1 MEQYV
6 TFHKIIDYI
15 KSYQQSSARMRTFGF
30 GDIVYF
36 STTTSGTTQ
45 YPLLFVTPQ
54 VITYDEN
61 ITTYNVSILF
71 GDIVNSDMTNEI
83 DVVSD
88 MSLEAK
94 RFISQIKRGFLMDDI
109 DCNLPATAQPFL
121 ERFNDHI
128 GGVALDLNI
137 VVFEDINAC
146 DFYPTPTAT
155 ETPTPTPTITPTNLG
170 PCPQRIVISNSTLP
184 AIVPNGN
191 WDLLNLTTGTTTTQY
206 GYSTSSPTN
215 VYLETAPDSYN
226 YATYGFVSGT
236 THFQFVYNI
245 TNSSWVVLRSNYDW
259 IPEGGTYIGSSA
271 NSNSVVNYDGIIGY
285 PVKGSYGNVFLGEY
299 TLSYPEDCPTPTPS
313 YTPTYTPT
321 PSSTQP

>member
-109 DCNLPATAQPFL
+109 DCDLPATAQPFL

-146 DFYPTPTAT
+146 DFYPTPTAS
-155 ETPTPTPTITPTNLG
+155 ETPTPTPTITQTPVGCSYYNIGNYGLG
-170 PCPQRIVISNSTLP
+170 CSNFTWNNCDGS
-184 AIVPNGN
+184 
-191 WDLLNLTTGTTTTQY
+191 
-206 GYSTSSPTN
+206 
-215 VYLETAPDSYN
+215 PDSIELCAAAQMYIC
-226 YATYGFVSGT
+226 A
-236 THFQFVYNI
+236 Q
-245 TNSSWVVLRSNYDW
+245 
-259 IPEGGTYIGSSA
+259 IGS
-271 NSNSVVNYDGIIGY
+271 VTVDTGGFITDT
-285 PVKGSYGNVFLGEY
+285 GS
-299 TLSYPEDCPTPTPS
+299 CPSPTPS
-313 YTPTYTPT
+313 ATPTLTPT
-321 PSSTQP
+321 QP